1 MNDTMGSPKGFKQ
14 LHGLEIGIQGMY
26 NVYSVCCMSHL
37 VIPRFII
44 FVFLLPSDHDT
55 NDENIVVKLSD
66 HNEIHEFCISKIN
79 SSIWTDAMYQN
90 KKIGTQ
96 DDSATS
102 LADYKMEDIDIALPA
117 SMQIHL
123 KGAPHTLSVGPDDD
137 TTKLTED
144 FVMLHNLKSDIKPRI
159 ESELLRTQVDS
170 CIAYQ
175 SKLRSQISHL
185 RRLVI
190 ENMTHEPRA
199 LAAEALASRT
209 ADEIIE
215 LSQIAGDI
223 TNKMASLRAECD
235 SKNKQIATL
244 TGDLLKEQSA
254 IYEYKLAATTQLE
267 NCQNEIEHLQRKLKF
282 SKSQKTFDDPDVML
296 DAIETIENKSIM
308 VESLK
313 KQLQDKEKQLEHR
326 DQRIEELLKSN
337 KTLETDISKVERSL
351 GECAEDNASLHLKI
365 KEVRSTD
372 QKTID
377 DLKRRVHE
385 YDDGMK
391 TLRKQLKTLTE
402 SEEHSRTTDQL
413 NESKIKKLMED
424 CKRLT
429 TSNHALIQKRELT
442 AMGFEASR
450 QENKSLQEQLK
461 SAEDIVASFKSHS
474 STKLLRDVTAENNA
488 LKEQSIRL
496 RGEVL
501 ALQAKIEEI
510 ESSAFSA
517 VQSMQLLNHKSSGI
531 PSSHAANHPP
541 SDLLHSDD
549 AGNEEEKVIV
559 ELILEEDSSES
570 EYQSE
575 RKSTRERRLQNVVP
589 QSSAC
594 DEDECQE
601 TDVEVDLN
609 LEQSFAD
616 TLTISEKSAAALSPI
631 VEDRLLRNIYHK
643 YTTETSELLTLS
655 RYITFNNV

>member
-1 MNDTMGSPKGFKQ
+1 
-14 LHGLEIGIQGMY
+14 
-26 NVYSVCCMSHL
+26 
-37 VIPRFII
+37 
-44 FVFLLPSDHDT
+44 
-55 NDENIVVKLSD
+55 
-66 HNEIHEFCISKIN
+66 
-79 SSIWTDAMYQN
+79 
-90 KKIGTQ
+90 
-96 DDSATS
+96 
-102 LADYKMEDIDIALPA
+102 
-117 SMQIHL
+117 
-123 KGAPHTLSVGPDDD
+123 
-137 TTKLTED
+137 
-144 FVMLHNLKSDIKPRI
+144 
-159 ESELLRTQVDS
+159 
-170 CIAYQ
+170 
-175 SKLRSQISHL
+175 
-185 RRLVI
+185 
-190 ENMTHEPRA
+190 
-199 LAAEALASRT
+199 
-209 ADEIIE
+209 
-215 LSQIAGDI
+215 
-223 TNKMASLRAECD
+223 
-235 SKNKQIATL
+235 
-244 TGDLLKEQSA
+244 
-254 IYEYKLAATTQLE
+254 
-267 NCQNEIEHLQRKLKF
+267 
-282 SKSQKTFDDPDVML
+282 
-296 DAIETIENKSIM
+296 
-308 VESLK
+308 
-313 KQLQDKEKQLEHR
+313 
-326 DQRIEELLKSN
+326 
-337 KTLETDISKVERSL
+337 
-351 GECAEDNASLHLKI
+351 
-365 KEVRSTD
+365 
-372 QKTID
+372 
-377 DLKRRVHE
+377 
-385 YDDGMK
+385 
-391 TLRKQLKTLTE
+391 
-402 SEEHSRTTDQL
+402 
-413 NESKIKKLMED
+413 MED

-517 VQSMQLLNHKSSGI
+517 VQSMQLLNPKSSGI
-531 PSSHAANHPP
+531 SSSHTANHPP
-541 SDLLHSDD
+541 SDLFHSDD